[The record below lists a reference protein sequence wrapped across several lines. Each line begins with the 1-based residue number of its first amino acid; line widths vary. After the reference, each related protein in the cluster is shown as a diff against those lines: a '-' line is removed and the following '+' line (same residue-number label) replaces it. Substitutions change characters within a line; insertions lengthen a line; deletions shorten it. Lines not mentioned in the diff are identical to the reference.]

1 MINEGG
7 LMMKILADFQMDD
20 LFTSGFLKD
29 EHLEGLYQLGLEYPD
44 FCGSLY
50 CICTHED

>member
-29 EHLEGLYQLGLEYPD
+29 EHLKV
-44 FCGSLY
+44 
-50 CICTHED
+50 CIN